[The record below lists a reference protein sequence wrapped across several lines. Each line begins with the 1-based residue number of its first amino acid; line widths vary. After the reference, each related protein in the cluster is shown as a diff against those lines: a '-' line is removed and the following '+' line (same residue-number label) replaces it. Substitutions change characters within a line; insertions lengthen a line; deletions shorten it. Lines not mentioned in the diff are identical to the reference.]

1 MDISTFRSYYYIDK
15 IYRFIDHFAKFM
27 NSSWEN
33 FKNINIVFPS
43 LFLSFF
49 KFSFFPSQNG
59 RLMDEKKNRERNTNE
74 HATHIFIPRF
84 EKLLS
89 KDRKLEFTLPSRI
102 IIANLKLK
110 LANSL
115 PNQMFDYIT
124 TSPLLR
130 NPSEKDRKAALYRV
144 FRYTEII
151 FLSSVIVNRIHL
163 VRSFFLAR
171 FTPLLSGHPASTPK
185 NTCPM
190 INPGATRRLEGWQRK
205 DYSVGDISVRDMLGC
220 QFLEPITSLRATVA
234 LRRFKPRRPL
244 SLADPLP
251 TPPRL

>member
-1 MDISTFRSYYYIDK
+1 MGHFDISTFRSYYYIDK

-185 NTCPM
+185 NLPDDKSRGHEETRGMAKEGLFGGGYFGQRHARLSIPRADNLATC
-190 INPGATRRLEGWQRK
+190 N
-205 DYSVGDISVRDMLGC
+205 GC
-220 QFLEPITSLRATVA
+220 FTTL
-234 LRRFKPRRPL
+234 
-244 SLADPLP
+244 
-251 TPPRL
+251 